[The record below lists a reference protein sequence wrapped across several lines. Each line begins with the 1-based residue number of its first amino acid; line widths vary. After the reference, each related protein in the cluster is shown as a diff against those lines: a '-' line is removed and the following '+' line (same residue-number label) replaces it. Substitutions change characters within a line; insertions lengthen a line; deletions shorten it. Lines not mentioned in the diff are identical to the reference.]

1 MRKRKVLEELDKWK
15 VNSKNIRFEK
25 LCAIAEAFGFRFS
38 RGKGSHK
45 VYVRYG
51 VREILNFQE
60 VDGRAKSYQVKQ
72 FIEII
77 ERYDLIDLLEDDDD
91 V

>member
-1 MRKRKVLEELDKWK
+1 MRKRKVLEEIEKWK
-15 VNSKNIRFEK
+15 VKSRNIRFEK
-25 LCAIAEAFGFRFS
+25 LCAVAEAFGFKFS

-45 VYVRYG
+45 VYVRDG

-60 VDGRAKSYQVKQ
+60 VDGMAKSYQVKQ

-77 ERYDLIDLLEDDDD
+77 ERYNLIDLLEDDDD